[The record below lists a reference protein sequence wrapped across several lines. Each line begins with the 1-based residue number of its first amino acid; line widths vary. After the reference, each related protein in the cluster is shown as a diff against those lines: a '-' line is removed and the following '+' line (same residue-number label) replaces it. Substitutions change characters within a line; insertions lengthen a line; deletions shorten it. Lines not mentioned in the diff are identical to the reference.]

1 MTIELN
7 KTFKRL
13 FNIVLNMVHV
23 NIEKKVRDSINLIL
37 KAEKKRT
44 PELRLTQST
53 IVERAIACLECGRGK
68 NG

>member
-1 MTIELN
+1 
-7 KTFKRL
+7 
-13 FNIVLNMVHV
+13 MVHV